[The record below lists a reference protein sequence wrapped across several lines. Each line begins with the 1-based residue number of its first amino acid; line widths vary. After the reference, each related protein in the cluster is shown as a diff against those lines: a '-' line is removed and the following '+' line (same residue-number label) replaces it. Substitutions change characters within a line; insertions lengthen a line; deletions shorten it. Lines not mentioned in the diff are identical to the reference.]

1 MSPHKP
7 DPIVRK
13 VDVDLSAILIRS
25 EELDRLGAKYEHEL
39 PDISSGA
46 GRDSLESCRLASIT
60 SSEWASITFAI
71 GACLIGIVCT
81 LWTVDDWD
89 QVTQLA
95 YPAPD
100 AIYVRPQL
108 RAETSAR
115 VVSQRPPLPARM
127 QLSGPE
133 TSTLK
138 ETTDSLEQAQPSSRF
153 SPALGN
159 NTSPLLANNASSAST
174 GSTSGKSTGPSRAS
188 MSGNDGSKM
197 AGVNQAR
204 RGASKGAR
212 VASLSRQTR
221 RPTTS
226 STKVLRVRQG
236 FVTRTVSASRQSKIS
251 KSPWHTSHSSAGHT
265 SSARTAMSMHSA
277 RNGASMLQNRAGSSS
292 MHMQHGMGAQQSAIG
307 GLNGGLNGAG
317 LGGGMSGGKHGG
329 ANACR

>member
-127 QLSGPE
+127 QLTEPE
-133 TSTLK
+133 TSTFK
-138 ETTDSLEQAQPSSRF
+138 ETTDSLEQARPLWGF
-153 SPALGN
+153 SPAIENNSSPLLSN
-159 NTSPLLANNASSAST
+159 NTSSASSPST
-174 GSTSGKSTGPSRAS
+174 PGKSTGPSRAS

-197 AGVNQAR
+197 EGGNGAR
-204 RGASKGAR
+204 RVTSKGSR
-212 VASLSRQTR
+212 VASLSRHTG

-226 STKVLRVRQG
+226 STKPSRARQRLG
-236 FVTRTVSASRQSKIS
+236 SRTISASRQSKIS
-251 KSPWHTSHSSAGHT
+251 KSPRHTTHASTRHAT
-265 SSARTAMSMHSA
+265 SARTAMSMHSE

-292 MHMQHGMGAQQSAIG
+292 MRMQHGMGGQSSAIG

-317 LGGGMSGGKHGG
+317 LGGGISGARHGG
-329 ANACR
+329 ANARR